1 MNIILKKKINLIIIL
16 IFIFSGCN
24 KKDITKLKKPEPIP
38 RLEVLYKQAF
48 TSYEEGDW
56 INSIKLFQKV
66 ETRYSFTEWA
76 PKATLMIIFIYY
88 ETGDYYNTLEYVK
101 KFKSLY
107 PKNKNTDYVDFIR
120 SMTFYEQINVVSR
133 DQTYTKVA
141 LNEFKNLIKKYPN
154 SIYAEE
160 ARLKID
166 LINEQIAGKH
176 MYIARYYMKKSKWI
190 PAIKRLKLIF
200 NNFQTTIYIDEALH
214 RLVEIYYRLGN
225 EHEAKKYAAYL
236 GYNFNE
242 SDWYKK
248 SYEVIVNKSYYNKD
262 EKNTK
267 KLKDRV
273 IKLFKFSK

>member
-1 MNIILKKKINLIIIL
+1 MNIILKKTNLIIIL
-16 IFIFSGCN
+16 ILIFSGCN
-24 KKDITKLKKPEPIP
+24 KKDIGKIKKPEPIP
-38 RLEVLYKQAF
+38 KLEVLYKQAF
-48 TSYEEGDW
+48 KSYEEGDW
-56 INSIKLFQKV
+56 NNSIKLFQKV

-76 PKATLMIIFIYY
+76 PRATLMIMFIYY
-88 ETGDYYNTLEYVK
+88 ESNDSFNTLEYVK

-107 PKNKNTDYVDFIR
+107 PKNKNNDYVDFIR
-120 SMTFYEQINVVSR
+120 SMTFYEQINVVSK

-141 LNEFKNLIKKYPN
+141 LNEFENIIKKYPN
-154 SIYAEE
+154 SLYAEE

-190 PAIKRLKLIF
+190 PAIKRLKLIL

-214 RLVEIYYRLGN
+214 RLVEVYYRLGN
-225 EHEAKKYAAYL
+225 ENEAKKYAAYL

-248 SYEVIVNKSYYNKD
+248 SYEVIVNKNYDTKGK
-262 EKNTK
+262 KNTQ
-267 KLKDRV
+267 KLKDKV
-273 IKLFKFSK
+273 IKVFKFSK